1 MKKILI
7 NDTIWQTRVA
17 ITQDGLLQNIYFAT
31 HNQENLERSFF
42 KGVVTKVLPGI
53 QTAFVNIGQE
63 RAGFLHISEIDRE
76 LAIENMSKHAQ
87 IEYDEQAKQKA
98 RRQKPNIAALPFFEQ
113 GAIRVIS

>member
-53 QTAFVNIGQE
+53 QTAFVNIGP
-63 RAGFLHISEIDRE
+63 GFHRRIWREIRP
-76 LAIENMSKHAQ
+76 AVCRP
-87 IEYDEQAKQKA
+87 YPG
-98 RRQKPNIAALPFFEQ
+98 R
-113 GAIRVIS
+113 